1 MTTLLT
7 SSPPIRTLGDLLEWL
22 GDIPPRRVRLHPPP
36 GQAMV
41 TDVVAIEAHE
51 NRLCEVIDGVLVE
64 KAIGFRESLLAGAIL
79 AALRA
84 FVVPRKLGLV
94 SGADGMM
101 QLFPGQ
107 VRIPD
112 VAYVSRE
119 RLPGG
124 RVPSEP
130 VPHLVPDLV
139 VEVLSEG
146 NTEAEMERKRREYF
160 EAGVRLIWLVD
171 LDARTVTVFTGPAES
186 STLDQNQTL
195 DGGAVL
201 PGFTL
206 PLPGLFAELDTCAS
220 PISL

>member
-7 SSPPIRTLGDLLEWL
+7 SSPEIRTIGDLLERL
-22 GDIPPRRVRLHPPP
+22 GDIPPQRVRLHPAP
-36 GQAMV
+36 GQATV
-41 TDVVAIEAHE
+41 ADVVAIDAHE
-51 NRLCEVIDGVLVE
+51 DRLCELIDGVLVE
-64 KAIGFRESLLAGAIL
+64 KPMGYRESLLAVAI
-79 AALRA
+79 ATALRA

-101 QLFPGQ
+101 QLFSGQ

-124 RVPSEP
+124 RVPADP
-130 VPHLVPDLV
+130 VPHLVPDLA
-139 VEVLSEG
+139 VEVLSES
-146 NTEAEMERKRREYF
+146 NTRAEMERKRREYF
-160 EAGVRLIWLVD
+160 EAGVRLLWLVD
-171 LDARTVTVFTGPAES
+171 LDARVVTVFTGPEES
-186 STLDQNQTL
+186 FTLDQTQTL

-206 PLPGLFAELDTCAS
+206 PLAGLFAELDEPTE
-220 PISL
+220 

>member
-7 SSPPIRTLGDLLEWL
+7 SSPEIPTLGDLLARL
-22 GDIPPRRVRLHPPP
+22 GDVPAQRVRFYPLP
-36 GQAMV
+36 GQATV
-41 TDVVAIEAHE
+41 ADVVAIDAHE
-51 NRLCEVIDGVLVE
+51 DRLCELIDGVLVE
-64 KAIGFRESLLAGAIL
+64 KPMGYRESLLAVAIG

-84 FVVPRKLGLV
+84 FVVPRKLGAV
-94 SGADGMM
+94 TGADGMV

-112 VAYVSRE
+112 VAYVSRQ

-130 VPHLVPDLV
+130 VPHLVPDLA
-139 VEVLSEG
+139 VEVLSKS
-146 NTEAEMERKRREYF
+146 NTQAEMARKRRDYF
-160 EAGVRLIWLVD
+160 EAGVRLLWLVD
-171 LDARTVTVFTGPAES
+171 LDARVVTVFTGPEES
-186 STLDQNQTL
+186 STLDPNGVL

-206 PLPGLFAELDTCAS
+206 PLPGLFAELDESTTE
-220 PISL
+220 PQ